1 MNSSMKSLLSRFFL
15 TFALFASLPFVS
27 TAVTQGDVERALN
40 QLDRELTQRDKYI
53 LDRSC
58 RIDSLRRKLNEA
70 TDVDSVLYYTMMVGD
85 AFSSFNNDSTLI
97 YYTQGYDLALKEGL
111 HRDALTFRIKR
122 AVNLP
127 LSGFMH
133 DGPTEFTDIDVNDVP
148 ADMLPFYYES
158 GRQLCSYIASF
169 YKAYDTGYYWTD
181 KEKGYQRAYMALK
194 PTEDQ
199 LYTVNLAADL
209 ISKGDVSQA
218 QGLLEDY
225 IKNIP
230 HDSNLYARACH
241 QLAELAAKKGDV
253 NAQQYYLALS
263 AMADLRSAV
272 LEVTSLQELGVMM
285 SEADEIDRAYNY
297 LSAALLNSV
306 ECHASVRM
314 LETSS
319 SLPLIQK
326 AHAEQIDKWRSRIY
340 LVIVLLAVLLALMVI
355 VLIYL
360 RHQMHRV
367 SLLKD
372 RLQSANQL
380 KDIYISQF
388 FRLSSIYVDKMNQLC
403 KIVNRKISSGQVDD
417 LYKIT
422 KSNKFVEEQ
431 TQDFYRLFDDAFLHI
446 YPGFVE
452 KVNELLHDKI
462 VLKEGELLNNDLR
475 ILAFMR
481 LGLDDTNQVAQILNY
496 SVNTIYAYRNKLRNR
511 AVDRDNFERN
521 IMQIPS
527 I

>member
-1 MNSSMKSLLSRFFL
+1 MNLSMKSLFTALIATLVVL
-15 TFALFASLPFVS
+15 TAS
-27 TAVTQGDVERALN
+27 TAGAAAITSADVESVLN
-40 QLDRELTQRDKYI
+40 RLDKELLLRDKYI
-53 LDRSC
+53 SDRNL
-58 RIDSLRRKLNEA
+58 RIDSIRSRLYGVEEI
-70 TDVDSVLYYTMMVGD
+70 DSVLYYTMMLGD

-97 YYTQGYDLALKEGL
+97 YYTKGYDLALKEGL
-111 HRDALTFRIKR
+111 ERDALTFRIKR

-133 DGPTEFTDIDVNDVP
+133 DGPTEFTDIDVEDVP
-148 ADMLPFYYES
+148 VDMLPFYYES

-169 YKAYDTGYYWTD
+169 YRAYDTGNYWTD
-181 KEKGYQRAYMALK
+181 KEHAYQSAYMALK
-194 PTEDQ
+194 PVHDQ
-199 LYTVNLAADL
+199 LYTINLASDL
-209 ISKGDVSQA
+209 IAKGELSQA

-225 IKNIP
+225 ITKIP
-230 HDSNLYARACH
+230 HDSNVYARACH
-241 QLAELAAKKGDV
+241 QLASLAAIKGDT
-253 NAQQYYLALS
+253 NALQYFLAQS
-263 AMADLRSAV
+263 AMADLKSAV
-272 LEVTSLQELGVMM
+272 LEVTSLQELGVIM
-285 SEADEIDRAYNY
+285 SESNDIDRAYNY

-314 LETSS
+314 LETST
-319 SLPLIQK
+319 SLPLIQQ
-326 AHAEQIDKWRSRIY
+326 AHSEQIGKWRSRIY
-340 LVIVLLAVLLALMVI
+340 LVIVLLAVLLALMAV
-355 VLIYL
+355 VLLYL

-367 SLLKD
+367 SMLKD

-446 YPGFVE
+446 YPNFVE
-452 KVNELLHDKI
+452 QVNDLLHDKI